1 MWIPDTYEGSP
12 TTISA
17 LLSAAT
23 KKAGF
28 AAAIR
33 IFAVIFPLFYFDLSL
48 ALSIVALVTMT
59 LGNLAALTQKSITRM
74 LAYSSIAQAGYLLI
88 GLVVLPYSDL
98 GLLGLLYH
106 SFNHAI
112 LQASAFLAVALV
124 RLKTSSSSLDS
135 YNGLSKVMPIT
146 SFCLALSLLG
156 LAGIPPLN
164 GFWSKLVLFSAA
176 VDGGYTWLA
185 LAGLVNSAISVA
197 YYLLV
202 IKRMYMDET
211 TLKSIKEPFIFI
223 SILLFASAIIV
234 VTGLLPNV
242 LYNISEDITLS
253 FLSNNP
259 V

>member
-1 MWIPDTYEGSP
+1 M
-12 TTISA
+12 
-17 LLSAAT
+17 
-23 KKAGF
+23 
-28 AAAIR
+28 
-33 IFAVIFPLFYFDLSL
+33 
-48 ALSIVALVTMT
+48 
-59 LGNLAALTQKSITRM
+59 
-74 LAYSSIAQAGYLLI
+74 
-88 GLVVLPYSDL
+88 LPYSDL
-98 GLLGLLYH
+98 GLIGLLYH

-112 LQASAFLAVALV
+112 LQASAFLAAGLV
-124 RLKTSSSSLDS
+124 RLKTSSSSLES

-164 GFWSKLVLFSAA
+164 GFWSKLVLFAAA

-185 LAGLVNSAISVA
+185 FAGLINSAISVA

-211 TLKSIKEPFIFI
+211 SLKAMKEPFVFV
-223 SILLFASAIIV
+223 SILVFASAIII

-242 LYNISEDITLS
+242 LYDVSENVTMS
-253 FLSNNP
+253 FLTNNP